1 MTVLPYFSVLL
12 LFNSQPCKGTLAAV
26 GYSHVLDLKLSRTC
40 CACQFTAQH
49 NIEALALLHTL
60 LSLLI
65 CCYDSAVIH

>member
-40 CACQFTAQH
+40 CA
-49 NIEALALLHTL
+49 LLMRANSRHSTTL
-60 LSLLI
+60 KLWL
-65 CCYDSAVIH
+65 CCTRFCLC